1 MYTVTSAVAF
11 LTFLGECICGSLLL
25 AFEGNLA
32 ELPLVGV
39 NFRIGSDTASG
50 KSSVERVIKHLWIL
64 VEV

>member
-25 AFEGNLA
+25 AFEGSLA

-39 NFRIGSDTASG
+39 NFRIGSDTAREQCG
-50 KSSVERVIKHLWIL
+50 KGYKALVDSS
-64 VEV
+64 